1 MTWLT
6 DCSLALFWTLWT
18 EHRAL
23 CLWVKCS
30 PNEQLHPPFI
40 YFFHFVLTWNKGLSC
55 LEEFQERGA
64 VSTLVWRHAAPVP
77 VADVWRPYQSQ
88 SHDDWCDP
96 GSREMQKG
104 PCMVGG
110 LVGRVKSWVSF
121 SSSHVLVSM
130 GKNPSNMLSRKEV
143 MYYNCFPRVLLSL
156 RVNFLGCYQH
166 FLIKIRLWNFFFFLP
181 AQWIVLGHNWIWI
194 IIIIIIPQARA
205 FSLGTT
211 PCGKAR
217 ALICEVE
224 ASKVFSGRWELC
236 NPG

>member
-23 CLWVKCS
+23 CLWGNCS

-40 YFFHFVLTWNKGLSC
+40 YFFHFVPTWNKGLSC

-64 VSTLVWRHAAPVP
+64 LSTLVWRHAASVP

-88 SHDDWCDP
+88 SHDDWSDP

-130 GKNPSNMLSRKEV
+130 GKNLSNMLSRKEV
-143 MYYNCFPRVLLSL
+143 MHYNSFPKMLLSL
-156 RVNFLGCYQH
+156 RANFLGCYQH
-166 FLIKIRLWNFFFFLP
+166 FLIKIRLWFFFFLP
-181 AQWIVLGHNWIWI
+181 DLWIVLGHNCIQI
-194 IIIIIIPQARA
+194 INLYN
-205 FSLGTT
+205 FGGYST
-211 PCGKAR
+211 
-217 ALICEVE
+217 
-224 ASKVFSGRWELC
+224 
-236 NPG
+236 N